1 MIYLDRVP
9 SNTIVKSMCYP
20 AKTTKLDR
28 NNLFIIPTATEKEFL
43 AIVDKFMNNVGNL
56 KLRLPKSIYV
66 PYSEFV
72 KFRTGP
78 RKVVNKNY
86 QQDVKERKDRG
97 FLKAGYLPSTLV
109 D

>member
-43 AIVDKFMNNVGNL
+43 AIVDKF
-56 KLRLPKSIYV
+56 KTS
-66 PYSEFV
+66 
-72 KFRTGP
+72 
-78 RKVVNKNY
+78 
-86 QQDVKERKDRG
+86 
-97 FLKAGYLPSTLV
+97 
-109 D
+109 